1 MSIYLSF
8 FLSIYRSISLSLS
21 IYLSIYLS
29 MSARAGWEH
38 LPHGGPQK
46 AILTEL
52 AEISDHEMSVHEQL
66 TPTTTIV
73 DGLFY
78 FVP

>member
-1 MSIYLSF
+1 
-8 FLSIYRSISLSLS
+8 
-21 IYLSIYLS
+21 